1 LSEKKHIKRF
11 IKNYDL
17 IREED
22 HTKDLLDFSKTIKI
36 FSKKLDSIKESSIVG
51 LIGKYGSGKSTM
63 LHQIKN
69 KRQKQEL

>member
-1 LSEKKHIKRF
+1 
-11 IKNYDL
+11 
-17 IREED
+17 
-22 HTKDLLDFSKTIKI
+22 LLDFSKTIKI